1 MIQKSCQDF
10 KCNMNI
16 FWICIDI
23 LEILNF
29 SYYKKKKNTSL
40 WRYVTQM
47 GETDSVI
54 IQLTPSPTDIYI
66 SLRTLTCF
74 PGLWLNLLSGPLSSK
89 STVLISPESRL
100 V

>member
-29 SYYKKKKNTSL
+29 SYYKKKKTP
-40 WRYVTQM
+40 RYGDM
-47 GETDSVI
+47 W
-54 IQLTPSPTDIYI
+54 
-66 SLRTLTCF
+66 LRWEKLI
-74 PGLWLNLLSGPLSSK
+74 LWLSNSPPPQQIYTSHWEHWPVSQACDW
-89 STVLISPESRL
+89 ISFQ
-100 V
+100 VH